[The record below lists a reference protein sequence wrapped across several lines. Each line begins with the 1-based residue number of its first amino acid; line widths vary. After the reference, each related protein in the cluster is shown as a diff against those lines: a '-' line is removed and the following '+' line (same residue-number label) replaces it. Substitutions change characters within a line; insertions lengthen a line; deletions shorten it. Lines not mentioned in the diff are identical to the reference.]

1 MAKGLAEV
9 AGLCRRQAQ
18 RELVGSLVWWQA
30 ELAQE
35 IDRGRKL
42 SGVNLESNPGD
53 SRLGNINLG
62 RRQRET
68 ARSGQRTDRWTEFWV
83 EVVVYYSPVD
93 TERHGCVLQ
102 IALDSWD
109 LCT

>member
-68 ARSGQRTDRWTEFWV
+68 ARSGQRTDMV
-83 EVVVYYSPVD
+83 IYYSPVD
-93 TERHGCVLQ
+93 TERRVLQ
-102 IALDSWD
+102 ISLDSWD